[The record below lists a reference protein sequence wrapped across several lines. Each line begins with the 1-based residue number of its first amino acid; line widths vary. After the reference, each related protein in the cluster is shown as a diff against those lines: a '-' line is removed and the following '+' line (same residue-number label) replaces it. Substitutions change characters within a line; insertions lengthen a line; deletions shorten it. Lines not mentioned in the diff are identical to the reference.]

1 MLTRQKERGK
11 YGTIDSWVDCS
22 VCGKRYGSF
31 MSSCPRCGIANSFAV
46 EQPPAVPPRRSSGVK
61 IALGA
66 GVAIA
71 VVATIVLLLA
81 PALLS
86 STILPE
92 LLNRESNPAI
102 TILQP
107 QSPEPRS
114 VPREELVQ
122 HALDLINKD
131 RQEFGLPPV
140 ELSQNHAAQAHA
152 EDIFQTKQISHWMSN
167 GEKPY
172 MTYTKYDGEGSVHQ
186 NVAIS
191 GFEKSEYEECWNEVM
206 YDCEEIEPL
215 STIEELQYEMMYND
229 KECCNDGHRNN
240 ILDPRH
246 THVSIG
252 IVYDHYYLAFV
263 QNFESNYGLNVEVKN
278 SEIKISGILLDG
290 ELDHIG
296 IYYDEMPTQ
305 EVYEQNKHLLSYSN
319 GELVA
324 MAVKPLPPGY
334 YYKSLQGYNLI
345 EANTWTVQDDSV
357 NVMFD
362 LADAV
367 DKDGAYTLFT
377 LVKDG
382 EEIFDV
388 TSYSVFVNSEE
399 NN

>member
-1 MLTRQKERGK
+1 M
-11 YGTIDSWVDCS
+11 DSCLDCI
-22 VCGKRYGSF
+22 VCGYRYESF
-31 MSSCPRCGIANSFAV
+31 LSACPRCGALNNFVSV
-46 EQPPAVPPRRSSGVK
+46 PLLPPKNKSAARKVVTGIV
-61 IALGA
+61 
-66 GVAIA
+66 VAIV
-71 VVATIVLLLA
+71 VVAVIILLS
-81 PALLS
+81 PALVNFV
-86 STILPE
+86 IQQKD
-92 LLNRESNPAI
+92 NPAI

-107 QSPEPRS
+107 LPSQQPKI
-114 VPREELVQ
+114 VPHEELVQ

-131 RQEFGLPPV
+131 RTDFGLLPV
-140 ELSQNHAAQAHA
+140 KLSSNQAAQTHA
-152 EDIFQTKQISHWMSN
+152 ENVFRTKQISHWN
-167 GEKPY
+167 TEGEKPY
-172 MTYTKYDGEGSVHQ
+172 MTYTQYGGKGSVQQ
-186 NVAIS
+186 NVAIA
-191 GFEKSEYEECWNEVM
+191 GFSAEEYKQCVTNILV
-206 YDCEEIEPL
+206 DCEKIELLP
-215 STIEELQYEMMYND
+215 TIEDLQFEMMYND

-263 QNFESNYGLNVEVKN
+263 QNFENNYGLNVDMKN
-278 SEIKISGILLDG
+278 SEIKISGTLLDG

-305 EVYEQNKHLLSYSN
+305 EVYEQNKHLLSYST

-324 MAVKPLPPGY
+324 MVVKPLPPGY
-334 YYKSLQGYNLI
+334 YYESLQGYNLI
-345 EANTWTVQDDSV
+345 EANRWSVQDDSV

-377 LVKDG
+377 MVKDG

-399 NN
+399 NLEENY